1 MDCEG
6 NMAEENMNK
15 LNELI
20 MTALRWLEAQA
31 EHQEWANKDR
41 EWWAEEA
48 AWTMVEEA
56 DQFSWLWQEEMS

>member
-1 MDCEG
+1 MT
-6 NMAEENMNK
+6 EESKNK

-48 AWTMVEEA
+48 AWAMVEEA

>member
-6 NMAEENMNK
+6 NMTEESKNK

-48 AWTMVEEA
+48 AWAMVEEA

>member
-6 NMAEENMNK
+6 NMTEENMNK

-48 AWTMVEEA
+48 AWAMVEEA

>member
-1 MDCEG
+1 
-6 NMAEENMNK
+6 MNK

-48 AWTMVEEA
+48 AWTMVEEE
-56 DQFSWLWQEEMS
+56 DQFMWLWQEENS